1 MKTPPDDLDDSTIVR
16 CLHVAHGFDIESL
29 AHSAVGFGSHHWLAT
44 GRGGEMLFVTVDDL
58 HAKRRDADD
67 TTDDAFQ
74 RLGAAFRTARVLE
87 TDARLEF
94 VVGPIAAP
102 DGTTLQR
109 LTDRFSL
116 VVHPFLAGK
125 SAGEGGR
132 YDAAEGPRAV
142 LTLLVELH
150 GATAVAA
157 SHART
162 DDFVVPC
169 RDALGRALAELERPW
184 RTGPY
189 AEPARELLAA
199 HAAGVRR
206 LVDHYDHLVEAVAP
220 TLARGVIT
228 HGEPHASNVMLTPN
242 GARLVD
248 WDTALVAPPERDLW
262 MLADEDDSVLSA
274 YTATTGVEID
284 DRALDLYRLW
294 FDLAEIGGYL
304 ALFREPHAETA
315 DTAESWVNLVEFLQ
329 PSQRWPLVA
338 G

>member
-1 MKTPPDDLDDSTIVR
+1 VKTPPDDLDDSTIVR
-16 CLHVAHGFDIESL
+16 CLHVAHRFDIESL

-44 GRGGEMLFVTVDDL
+44 GRGGEMLFVTLDDL

-67 TTDDAFQ
+67 TTDAVFL
-74 RLGAAFRTARVLE
+74 RLAAAFAAVHDLQN
-87 TDARLEF
+87 DAQLEF

-109 LTDRFSL
+109 LTDRYSL
-116 VVHPFLAGK
+116 VVHPVLTGT
-125 SAGEGGR
+125 SAGEDGR
-132 YDAAEGPRAV
+132 YDSADGPRAV
-142 LTLLVELH
+142 LALLVELH

-157 SHART
+157 LYART

-199 HAAGVRR
+199 HADGVLR

-228 HGEPHASNVMLTPN
+228 HGEPHASNVMLTASGP
-242 GARLVD
+242 RLVD

-262 MLADEDDSVLSA
+262 MLAGEDDSVLPA
-274 YTATTGVEID
+274 YTAATGVEID

-294 FDLAEIGGYL
+294 FDLAEIGGYV
-304 ALFREPHAETA
+304 ALFRETHAETA
-315 DTAESWVNLVEFLQ
+315 DTAESWLNLVEFLQ
-329 PSQRWPLVA
+329 PSQRWPSVA